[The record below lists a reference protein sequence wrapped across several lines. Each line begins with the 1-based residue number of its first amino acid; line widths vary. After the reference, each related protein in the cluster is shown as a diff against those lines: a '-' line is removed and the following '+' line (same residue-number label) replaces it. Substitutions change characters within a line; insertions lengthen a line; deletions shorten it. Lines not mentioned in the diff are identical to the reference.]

1 MNLHNIKVFIFD
13 LDGLLL
19 NTEIVYNKCWCEAAN
34 FCGYNLT
41 YENALELR
49 SLDSNLAKDFLF
61 KLFGSNFDYAKVK
74 QKRNELMKHYFA
86 TNGIT
91 SKKGAKD
98 LLNFCKLKGYKI
110 AIASASD
117 EHQIYEKLNIAGI
130 DTKFDFIV
138 STKSLERGKPY
149 PDIYIHTCMQLKV
162 EPKEVLVFEDSP
174 NGIKAAYAAGCNV
187 IMIPDLTMPTEEIN
201 KMIINS
207 FDNLNDFLYNAL
219 QKF

>member
-1 MNLHNIKVFIFD
+1 MDLQDIKVFIFD

-19 NTEIVYNKCWCEAAN
+19 DTEMVYNKCWREAIQY
-34 FCGYNLT
+34 CGYNLT

-49 SLDSNLAKDFLF
+49 SLDSNLAKDFLI
-61 KLFGSNFDYAKVK
+61 KLFGSDFDYLKVK
-74 QKRNELMKHYFA
+74 QKRNELMKQYFA
-86 TNGIT
+86 QNGINA
-91 SKKGAKD
+91 KKGAKE
-98 LLNFCKLKGYKI
+98 LLAYCKENNYTI

-117 EHQIYEKLNIAGI
+117 KTQIYEKLNIAGI

-174 NGIKAAYAAGCNV
+174 NGVKAAYDAGCNV
-187 IMIPDLTMPTEEIN
+187 IMIPDLTKPTIDIE
-201 KMIINS
+201 KMIVKS